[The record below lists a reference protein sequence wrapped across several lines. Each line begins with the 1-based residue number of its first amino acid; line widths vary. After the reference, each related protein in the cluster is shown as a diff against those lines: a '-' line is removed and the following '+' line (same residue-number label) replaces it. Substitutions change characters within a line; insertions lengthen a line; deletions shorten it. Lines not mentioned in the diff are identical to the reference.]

1 MSVSK
6 SQTVAILSLASI
18 SIIVCIVFLLMV
30 FIKNRKLKMEDWSK
44 YHFQLDDFFKSAKAT
59 EKGIDNSTDDETV
72 ILNIQNLNKY
82 VVQPAYEAI
91 PFKINSGYRSP
102 ALNTAVGSKA
112 KKSQHLT
119 GEAVDLTTGTTEG
132 NKRLY
137 EYIRKNLPFDQL
149 IAEYGYKVVHVS
161 LKRIGINRKQ
171 TLYTEDLI
179 HYKTI

>member
-1 MSVSK
+1 MQISKGQTAAILGIASVS
-6 SQTVAILSLASI
+6 
-18 SIIVCIVFLLMV
+18 IIAALVFLLFV

-44 YHFQLDDFFKSAKAT
+44 YHFQLADFFKSATAT
-59 EKGIDNSTDDETV
+59 AKGIDNSTDDESV

-91 PFKINSGYRSP
+91 SFKINSGYRSP
-102 ALNTAVGSKA
+102 ALNTAVGSKS

-119 GEAVDLTTGTTEG
+119 GEAVDLTTGTIEG

-149 IAEYGYKVVHVS
+149 IAEYGYQVVHVS